1 MSIMEEGVI
10 TRHNLSTSRHWS
22 EQNEFDASDSN
33 AVIIVKPSLTK
44 QRMFVF
50 FSLANDVCILVH
62 MFSMIGL
69 TEKSF

>member
-1 MSIMEEGVI
+1 MEEGVI

-50 FSLANDVCILVH
+50 FPC
-62 MFSMIGL
+62 
-69 TEKSF
+69 K